1 MGRQIG
7 MNVNIGMSDK
17 ERKDWPKLIEFL
29 IGQDNI
35 QIQGE
40 GQKLLKQEDSFFQ
53 QLLKK
58 PK

>member
-1 MGRQIG
+1 ME
-7 MNVNIGMSDK
+7 K
-17 ERKDWPKLIEFL
+17 ELIEFL
-29 IGQDNI
+29 IDQDNI

-58 PK
+58 PKSMVNQSEPYY